1 MATPGQKKCQ
11 QSEQTM
17 QAGWQQEEMD
27 ELGQDHGG
35 DSIVLS
41 DCIASRLISEHQQR
55 APAMNAKLSPMVSEF
70 ETDEQAASYDRWFR
84 AKVDAGLNSTK
95 PLLTHDQA
103 MDRLDAQLTE
113 RRIARAKNSLD

>member
-1 MATPGQKKCQ
+1 
-11 QSEQTM
+11 
-17 QAGWQQEEMD
+17 
-27 ELGQDHGG
+27 
-35 DSIVLS
+35 
-41 DCIASRLISEHQQR
+41 
-55 APAMNAKLSPMVSEF
+55 MNAKLSPMVSEF

-84 AKVDAGLNSTK
+84 AQVEAGLNSTK

>member
-1 MATPGQKKCQ
+1 
-11 QSEQTM
+11 
-17 QAGWQQEEMD
+17 
-27 ELGQDHGG
+27 
-35 DSIVLS
+35 
-41 DCIASRLISEHQQR
+41 
-55 APAMNAKLSPMVSEF
+55 MNAKLSPMVSEF